1 MTTPGRSPSFRAMP
15 TWRERADEF
24 CGHGILCLVVALLV
38 IGPLLLGGAHVEFF
52 AVLAGLGVASLLL
65 WVVRLWVAP
74 EPAVFW
80 PPLAWVVVAALGY
93 ALVRGHYAVLEYT
106 ALGELLRLGL
116 YGVVFFV
123 VLNNLGHR
131 HAAGWVT
138 GALLA
143 IAAFGAMYA
152 IFQALTKSS
161 QVWHFAR
168 AEQYIGRGSG
178 TYICPNHLAG
188 LLEMALPLGLAY
200 LFLGRL
206 GHLAR
211 IVTGYAVLVI
221 LAGLAATQSRGG
233 WAAMALALMVFF
245 AVLLRQRGQR
255 VPALLLL
262 LLLAGAAV
270 WFIVE
275 LRVSSER
282 VRQVLGEEQLKDIRF
297 HIWPV
302 ATRIWHE
309 HFWWGAGPGH
319 FDPLFR
325 LFRNIHVQARPE
337 RAHNDYLNLL
347 ADFGLTGLILALLA
361 LGLLAWTV
369 FRVWPHVQ
377 REGDDFRAR
386 QSNRAAF
393 VLGAG
398 TGVLALLLHAF
409 VDFNFH
415 MPANAVAFTAL
426 VALLAGHLRHAPQSF
441 RVPLS
446 LPGRMVVT
454 AAGLAAAVVLGHAA
468 ARRGL
473 EDHLLREVN
482 DPRTNRAE
490 QFALL
495 RQALALEPTN
505 PETHFAIGEVLRVTA
520 WEMPPGQQDGVRD
533 AMPWFERAWQ
543 LNPYDAYSHLRYG
556 MCLDLLGE
564 RARATRHFLRA
575 LELDP
580 VGAFTLAHVGW
591 HYMQLEDWANARK
604 FLRRAAEMP
613 GTDYTIPNTYLPV
626 VEERLA
632 EQEQRAKAR

>member
-1 MTTPGRSPSFRAMP
+1 MPGRSPSFRAMP

-24 CGHGILCLVVALLV
+24 CGHGILCLIVVLLV
-38 IGPLLLGGAHVEFF
+38 TGPLLLGGAHVELF
-52 AVLAGLGVASLLL
+52 AVMTGLGVAALLL
-65 WVVRLWVAP
+65 WAVRVLVAP

-80 PPLAWVVVAALGY
+80 PPLAWAVLVALA
-93 ALVRGHYAVLEYT
+93 YAVLRGHFAVVEYT
-106 ALGELLRLGL
+106 SVAELLRLGL
-116 YGVVFFV
+116 YGSVFFL
-123 VLNNLGHR
+123 VLNHLGHR

-143 IAAFGAMYA
+143 VAAFGAMYG

-168 AEQYIGRGSG
+168 AVQYLGRGSG
-178 TYICPNHLAG
+178 PYICPNHLAG

-200 LFLGRL
+200 LLLGRM
-206 GHLAR
+206 GHMTR

-221 LAGLAATQSRGG
+221 VAGLAVTQSRGG
-233 WAAMALALMVFF
+233 WVATTLALLVFF

-255 VPALLLL
+255 IPAMLLLF
-262 LLLAGAAV
+262 LLAGAAV
-270 WFIVE
+270 WFVME
-275 LRVSSER
+275 VRVSSER
-282 VRQVLGEEQLKDIRF
+282 VRQALGEEKLSDVRLLL
-297 HIWPV
+297 WPAAV
-302 ATRIWHE
+302 QIWHTD
-309 HFWWGAGPGH
+309 FWWGAGPGH
-319 FDPLFR
+319 FDHLFR
-325 LFRNIHVQARPE
+325 LFRDPHVQARPE

-347 ADFGLTGLILALLA
+347 ADFGLVGMILALIM

-369 FRVWPHVQ
+369 FRVWPQVQ

-426 VALLAGHLRHAPQSF
+426 VALLAGQLRHAPQDF

-446 LPGRMVVT
+446 LPGRGVV
-454 AAGLAAAVVLGHAA
+454 AALGLVAAVTLGQAA

-473 EDHLLREVN
+473 EHQLLRRAD
-482 DPRTNRAE
+482 DPRTGRAE
-490 QFALL
+490 QLELL
-495 RQALALEPTN
+495 RQAHALEPMN
-505 PETHFAIGEVLRVTA
+505 PETNFAIGEVLRVTA
-520 WEMPPGQQDGVRD
+520 WEMPAGQQGGVAD
-533 AMPWFERAWQ
+533 AMPWFERAWR
-543 LNPYDAYSHLRYG
+543 LNPYDGYSHLRYG

-564 RARATRHFLRA
+564 RERATRHFLRA

-580 VGAFTLAHVGW
+580 VGAFTLSHVGW
-591 HYMQLEDWANARK
+591 HYMQLEDWATARK
-604 FLRRAAEMP
+604 YLRRAAEMP
-613 GTDYTIPNTYLPV
+613 STDYTIPNTYLPV

-632 EQEQRAKAR
+632 EEQQRAKAKQP

>member
-1 MTTPGRSPSFRAMP
+1 MP
-15 TWRERADEF
+15 TWRERADKY
-24 CGHGILCLVVALLV
+24 CGHGILLLVVALLV

-52 AVLAGLGVASLLL
+52 AVMAGLGVAALLL
-65 WVVRLWVAP
+65 WVVRLGGAS
-74 EPAVFW
+74 EPTVFW
-80 PPLAWVVVAALGY
+80 PPVAWAVVAALAY
-93 ALVRGHYAVLEYT
+93 ALVRGQFAVLEYT
-106 ALGELLRLGL
+106 AIGELLRYAL
-116 YGVVFFV
+116 YAAVFFV

-131 HAAGWVT
+131 QAAGWVT

-143 IAAFGAMYA
+143 IAAFASLYA

-178 TYICPNHLAG
+178 PYICPNHLAG
-188 LLEMALPLGLAY
+188 LLELALPLGLAH
-200 LFLGRL
+200 LFLGRV
-206 GHLAR
+206 GHLSR
-211 IVTGYAVLVI
+211 IVIGYAVLVI
-221 LAGLAATQSRGG
+221 VAGLAATQSRGG
-233 WAAMALALMVFF
+233 WVATALALLVLF
-245 AVLLRQRGQR
+245 AVLLRQRGHR
-255 VPALLLL
+255 IPAMILLV
-262 LLLAGAAV
+262 LLAGAAV
-270 WFIVE
+270 WFVLE
-275 LRVSSER
+275 MRASSER
-282 VRQVLGEEQLKDIRF
+282 IRQALGDQKLNDIRLY
-297 HIWPV
+297 IWPV
-302 ATRIWHE
+302 ATRIWQE

-325 LFRNIHVQARPE
+325 LFRNLHVQARPE

-347 ADFGLTGLILALLA
+347 ADFGLAGMILALVL

-377 REGDDFRAR
+377 RDGDDFRAR

-398 TGVLALLLHAF
+398 TGLLALLLHAF

-415 MPANAVAFTAL
+415 MPANALAFTTLA
-426 VALLAGHLRHAPQSF
+426 ALLAAHLRHAPGDY
-441 RVPLS
+441 RVSLS
-446 LPGRMVVT
+446 LPGRLVVMS
-454 AAGLAAAVVLGHAA
+454 AGLIAAVALGHAA
-468 ARRGL
+468 ARRGW
-473 EDHLLREVN
+473 EDHLLRRAN
-482 DPRTNRAE
+482 DSRTNRGE
-490 QFALL
+490 QLALL
-495 RQALALEPTN
+495 HRAVALEPTN
-505 PETHFAIGEVLRVTA
+505 PETHFAIGEILRVTA

-543 LNPYDAYSHLRYG
+543 INPYDAYSHLRHG

-564 RARATRHFLRA
+564 RERALRHFMRA

-580 VGAFTLAHVGW
+580 FGAFTLAHVGW

-604 FLRRAAEMP
+604 YLRRAAEMP

-632 EQEQRAKAR
+632 EEQQRAKAKQP

>member
-1 MTTPGRSPSFRAMP
+1 MP

-24 CGHGILCLVVALLV
+24 CGHGILCLVVALL
-38 IGPLLLGGAHVEFF
+38 ITGPLLLGGAHVEFF
-52 AVLAGLGVASLLL
+52 AVMAGLGVAALFL

-80 PPLAWVVVAALGY
+80 PPLAWAAIGALGY
-93 ALVRGHYAVLEYT
+93 AMVRGQHAVVEYT
-106 ALGELLRLGL
+106 AIGELLRLGL

-131 HAAGWVT
+131 HSASWVA
-138 GALLA
+138 GALLGV
-143 IAAFGAMYA
+143 AAFGAMYG

-161 QVWHFAR
+161 QVWHFER
-168 AEQYIGRGSG
+168 ALQYLGRGSG
-178 TYICPNHLAG
+178 PYICPNHLAG
-188 LLEMALPLGLAY
+188 LLGMTLPLGLAY
-200 LFLGRL
+200 LFLGRI

-211 IVTGYAVLVI
+211 IVIGYAVLVI

-233 WAAMALALMVFF
+233 WVATALALLVFF

-255 VPALLLL
+255 IPALVLLV
-262 LLLAGAAV
+262 LLAGAAV
-270 WFIVE
+270 WFVME
-275 LRVSSER
+275 VRASSER
-282 VRQVLGEEQLKDIRF
+282 VRQALGEEQLSDVRLLL
-297 HIWPV
+297 WPAAV
-302 ATRIWHE
+302 QVWHTD
-309 HFWWGAGPGH
+309 FWWGAGPGH
-319 FDPLFR
+319 FDHLFPLFR
-325 LFRNIHVQARPE
+325 PVQVQARPE

-347 ADFGLTGLILALLA
+347 ADFGMTGMILALLG
-361 LGLLAWTV
+361 LGLLAWTI

-398 TGVLALLLHAF
+398 TGVLVLLLHAF

-426 VALLAGHLRHAPQSF
+426 VALLAGHLRHTPGSYHI
-441 RVPLS
+441 PLG
-446 LPGRMVVT
+446 LPGRVALT
-454 AAGLAAAVVLGHAA
+454 ALAAVAAVALGQAA

-473 EDHLLREVN
+473 EDHLLRQVR
-482 DPRTNRAE
+482 DPLANRAE
-490 QFALL
+490 QLALL
-495 RQALALEPTN
+495 HQALALEPGN

-520 WEMPPGQQDGVRD
+520 WEMPPGQQEGARD
-533 AMPWFERAWQ
+533 ALRWFERASL
-543 LNPYDAYSHLRYG
+543 LNPYDGYAQLHYG

-564 RARATRHFLRA
+564 RERATRHFLRA
-575 LELDP
+575 LELDL

-591 HYMQLEDWANARK
+591 HYCQLEDWAMARK
-604 FLRRAAEMP
+604 YLRRAAEMP
-613 GTDYTIPNTYLPV
+613 GTDYTIPNTFLPI

-632 EQEQRAKAR
+632 EQQRMKAKQP